1 MSHGSSCRKCF
12 PDASATTLFTEL
24 AFAAVISALGFD
36 SQVSQP
42 EISPLYFPPE
52 RKSHC
57 PSGPAGNLPLP
68 WRCHG
73 TEDVHSLTLLKTWTT
88 PWLPPTTS
96 KSWPFSCF
104 ISPFWVEISYSC
116 NSEFISQDHPSD
128 FFFFFFRLW
137 VMWSC
142 IFFVWVSPVLAWG
155 PHCVVYDH
163 HILTARMSPIS
174 WINSGLV
181 QTVYPA

>member
-73 TEDVHSLTLLKTWTT
+73 IEDVHSLTLLKTWTT

-128 FFFFFFRLW
+128 FFFFFSSLDDVKLYIFCLGIPSASMGTPLCS
-137 VMWSC
+137 VWS
-142 IFFVWVSPVLAWG
+142 SHT
-155 PHCVVYDH
+155 HCQNE
-163 HILTARMSPIS
+163 S
-174 WINSGLV
+174 N
-181 QTVYPA
+181 